1 MYKLLLVTD
10 REEVKEAFL
19 NVEDWG
25 KMMFFPVTILENVQ
39 EAVRY
44 LDGHA
49 VDAIGYSLMHEDA
62 SPLQQYISDHPSLPV
77 FQTHRHD
84 KSLQEELRRISRF
97 LDRMHADDSDE
108 GIDENDALQILRDE
122 LMQALISGEIQ
133 SRDELLG
140 RIKLVRANVAAQRR
154 CYVFDFDLPQGEVY
168 LSDRWHYGRDRLQS
182 ALRNNFFGRYV
193 DDVYYDVAV
202 MTPRHIRLF
211 ACPRMNI
218 EKDDRA
224 VQRQVKAHV
233 RKAVE
238 GIKQYLDL
246 DLDLENCAGLKD
258 IFAMIDYKE

>member
-84 KSLQEELRRISRF
+84 KSLMEELRRISRF

-108 GIDENDALQILRDE
+108 SIDENDALQILRDE
-122 LMQALISGEIQ
+122 LMQSLISGEIQ

-168 LSDRWHYGRDRLQS
+168 LSDRWHYGRDRLQN

-218 EKDDRA
+218 EKDDGA

-246 DLDLENCAGLKD
+246 DLDLENCADLKD
-258 IFAMIDYKE
+258 IFAMIDYKG